1 MCNREGASRPLSL
14 KEKKMKSKIDVR
26 VFAVNKAVEVM
37 GGGALI
43 KDVVAKAKEIEE
55 YVIGEAALPGVADE
69 ASPMELLNGIASI
82 AGAVAPTPVTEVKS
96 KK

>member
-1 MCNREGASRPLSL
+1 
-14 KEKKMKSKIDVR
+14 MKSKIDVR

-37 GGGALI
+37 GTGALI
-43 KDVVAKAKEIEE
+43 KDVVAKAQEIEQ
-55 YVIGEAALPGVADE
+55 YIKGEAVLPEVADE

-82 AGAVAPTPVTEVKS
+82 AGAVAPTPATEVKS